1 MVKRNGMVIDM
12 TLDGNIVEPAKPSL
26 GTILARLA
34 AFGIGLFVLAVAFWA
49 ALFMVPVLIVLGLI
63 GYFALRSQL
72 RRNGA
77 VVFRRQF

>member
-77 VVFRRQF
+77 VVFRRRF

>member
-1 MVKRNGMVIDM
+1 MVIDM

-77 VVFRRQF
+77 VVFRRRF